1 MPEQRNLL
9 IAFFLALL
17 VVFAWSYFIQN
28 PRLQQEQARQQQIA
42 EQQKAAAPA
51 EPAGQAGPAGSVQ
64 AAPASAGL
72 PRDQA
77 LAQQSSARVR
87 IDTPT
92 LDGSINLT
100 GGRFDDLKLRN
111 FRRDPDPKSP
121 EIELLSPRAAE
132 RPYFAEFGWVP
143 AAGSNVMAPGAD
155 TVWKQTKGD
164 KLSPGSDIELSYD
177 NGQGQEFT
185 RHISVDTNYMFTIVD
200 TVDNHA
206 SAPVLLS
213 PYALVYRSNLQGQN
227 PANKNEK
234 PEPHYWVVHEGF
246 IGAFNNTA
254 EYDTYASLG
263 DKNQMKKF
271 DSQGGWIGITDKYWM
286 GAAIPPQSEQI
297 AATFMAYDTA
307 GTKAYRS
314 DYLIMP
320 KAVPP
325 SGSQVVVQHFFAGAK
340 LVDIVDNY
348 AKTLGIQKFD
358 LAVDWGWFNPL
369 TKWMFQAIDF
379 LYKYVGNFGIAILV
393 FTVFVKALFFPLA
406 NTSYRAMSKMKKLQ
420 PEMERLRERFK
431 DDKVQQQQALMQLYQ
446 KEKVNPLAGCLPM
459 LIQVPVFFSLYKV
472 LLVTIDMRQAPFFGW
487 VRDLSAPDPTT
498 LFNLFGLLPYNPTI
512 LPVIGPFLALGVF
525 PIIMGITMWL
535 QTNLNPPPA
544 DPVQQKLFGFMPL
557 IFTFMMA
564 NFPVGLVIYWSWNN
578 ALSILQQVVI
588 MKSTGTPIDFID
600 RLRGIWTRLKRGEAP
615 EKPAGPPD

>member
-9 IAFFLALL
+9 FAFLLALI
-17 VVFAWSYFIQN
+17 VVLAWSYFIQN
-28 PRLQQEQARQQQIA
+28 PRQQQEQARQQQIA
-42 EQQKAAAPA
+42 AQQKTAPA
-51 EPAGQAGPAGSVQ
+51 AQGGPPGALQAV
-64 AAPASAGL
+64 APASSVV

-77 LAQQSSARVR
+77 LAQSPGRVGV
-87 IDTPT
+87 DTPT

-100 GGRFDDLKLRN
+100 GGRFDDLKLRTYHET
-111 FRRDPDPKSP
+111 PDPKSP

-132 RPYFAEFGWVP
+132 HPYFAEFGWV
-143 AAGSNVMAPGAD
+143 AAPGTSVPAPGPD
-155 TVWKQTKGD
+155 TEWKQAQGD
-164 KLSPGSDIELSYD
+164 KLAPGKDIELSYD
-177 NGQGQEFT
+177 NGQGQVFT
-185 RHISVDTNYMFTIVD
+185 RHISVDNNYMFTVVD
-200 TVDNHA
+200 SVDNRSA
-206 SAPVLLS
+206 APVALS
-213 PYALVYRSNLQGQN
+213 PYALVYRSNLP
-227 PANKNEK
+227 PA
-234 PEPHYWVVHEGF
+234 PHYWVVHEGF
-246 IGAFNNTA
+246 IGAFNDAA
-254 EYDTYASLG
+254 EYDTYAALG

-271 DSQGGWIGITDKYWM
+271 DSQGGWVGITDKYWM

-297 AATFMAYDTA
+297 SATFMAYDTA

-314 DYLIMP
+314 DYLMKPRIVAP
-320 KAVPP
+320 N
-325 SGSQVVVQHFFAGAK
+325 GSQVVIQHFFAGAK
-340 LVDIVDNY
+340 VVDIVDNY
-348 AKTLGIQKFD
+348 AKTLGIQRFD

-379 LYKYVGNFGIAILV
+379 LYKYVGNFGIAILI

-431 DDKVQQQQALMQLYQ
+431 EDKAQQQQALMQLYQ

-472 LLVTIDMRQAPFFGW
+472 LLVTIDMRHAPFFGW
-487 VRDLSAPDPTT
+487 VRDLSAPDPTN
-498 LFNLFGLLPYNPTI
+498 LFTLFGLIPWNPSVLP
-512 LPVIGPFLALGVF
+512 LLGPLLVLGVF
-525 PIIMGITMWL
+525 PMIMGVTMWL

-544 DPVQQKLFGFMPL
+544 DPVQQKLFSFMPL

-600 RLRGIWTRLKRGEAP
+600 RLRGMGARLKRGLAP